1 VNDLFDETCWTRVRL
16 PPAPPKKNVF
26 YNNKEILI
34 DMKMYKELVALYI
47 ALITL
52 ANGWVSTVFLED
64 KNEQLVE
71 ARQQIIDLKK
81 RLLMYETEGMNVTV
95 TMYEPVRYQTDSTP
109 NILADGTRIRVHKAS
124 EYRFIAVSR
133 NLLKRHGGFL
143 DYGDFI
149 LLKGTNHKDGVYQ
162 VRDTMNKRFVNRID
176 ILESPGVRPYK
187 FDKASI
193 VKTDLLVNNEILVD
207 TY

>member
-1 VNDLFDETCWTRVRL
+1 MKKYVGVLWILLITYANGLVSTKFLND
-16 PPAPPKKNVF
+16 KN
-26 YNNKEILI
+26 IQLQSLI
-34 DMKMYKELVALYI
+34 DKNKIL
-47 ALITL
+47 
-52 ANGWVSTVFLED
+52 SD
-64 KNEQLVE
+64 KLNE
-71 ARQQIIDLKK
+71 
-81 RLLMYETEGMNVTV
+81 YETEGMHVTV
-95 TMYEPVRYQTDSTP
+95 TMYQPVRYQTDSTP

-149 LLKGTNHKDGVYQ
+149 ILKGTNQKKDGVYQ

-176 ILESPGVRPYK
+176 ILESPGVQPYM
-187 FDKASI
+187 FQEAQI
-193 VKTDLLVNNEILVD
+193 VKTDLLVNNELLND

>member
-1 VNDLFDETCWTRVRL
+1 MSVYEDLHDENIMKNLKTFLIVSTILVFNTYVWTVIFD
-16 PPAPPKKNVF
+16 N
-26 YNNKEILI
+26 
-34 DMKMYKELVALYI
+34 YKEFHKDSVR
-47 ALITL
+47 TL
-52 ANGWVSTVFLED
+52 NSE
-64 KNEQLVE
+64 NERLSALVE
-71 ARQQIIDLKK
+71 EFKL
-81 RLLMYETEGMNVTV
+81 EGMEVTV
-95 TMYEPVRYQTDSTP
+95 TMYHPVRSQTDSTP

-133 NLLKRHGGFL
+133 NLLKRHGGWL
-143 DYGDFI
+143 DYGDFV